1 MNVNFQYVDV
11 DVSEALSA
19 FTEEKLSKL
28 FNRYEF
34 LINATVRFKQNENS
48 HEKGK
53 ICDIELSLPGPRI
66 FATSDESQYEVAV
79 RETIRDLERQL
90 KKRKDVVFN
99 KSI

>member
-1 MNVNFQYVDV
+1 MTINFRYVNV
-11 DVSEALSA
+11 DVSETLNT

-34 LINATVRFKQNENS
+34 LIGATVRFKQDENS

-66 FATSDESQYEVAV
+66 FATSDESNYEVAV
-79 RETIRDLERQL
+79 RETISDLDKQL
-90 KKRKDVVFN
+90 KKRKEIF
-99 KSI
+99 KTH

>member
-1 MNVNFQYVDV
+1 MSVTIRYVDV
-11 DVSEALSA
+11 DISETLNT

-34 LINATVRFKQNENS
+34 LINATVRFKHDEHN
-48 HEKGK
+48 HTKGK

-90 KKRKDVVFN
+90 KKRKEIY
-99 KSI
+99 KTY